1 MQIKTLQLRNYRNY
15 ERAVIRFAPGMN
27 ILTGLNA
34 QGKTNLLES
43 LVYLSLTRSH
53 RLNDDQ
59 QLIRSGCEAARI
71 SCAYED
77 GIERKIEAVI
87 HKGGK
92 TLLVNG
98 QPVHRSSEFIGL
110 LNVVLFAPDDLGL
123 FTDAPRE
130 RRRLMNQ
137 EIAKISP
144 AYLKAMSRYQ
154 NLLRER
160 NIHLK
165 RFEPNETYLDTLDE
179 QMIAESVQIINARR
193 EFIQS
198 LNEEMQRL
206 YRELSDSEDQAGLE
220 YLSVIGPEEDP
231 EEGLRSRYRESRQ
244 KDVENHVTGIGV
256 HREDLLF
263 TLNGQNITLT
273 GSQGQKRMSM
283 LSFKMALLAYIQI
296 KTGRQAV
303 LLLDDVFSELDQN
316 RQKKLVQMIRGT
328 QCLITATEIP
338 PLLRNSGAE
347 EYTIIS
353 GTVSAR
359 QKGIQ

>member
-1 MQIKTLQLRNYRNY
+1 MQIRTLQLRNYRNY

-144 AYLKAMSRYQ
+144 AYLKAVSRYQ
-154 NLLRER
+154 NLLREPPLVVLQG
-160 NIHLK
+160 ILPAW
-165 RFEPNETYLDTLDE
+165 E
-179 QMIAESVQIINARR
+179 VVRR
-193 EFIQS
+193 
-198 LNEEMQRL
+198 
-206 YRELSDSEDQAGLE
+206 
-220 YLSVIGPEEDP
+220 
-231 EEGLRSRYRESRQ
+231 
-244 KDVENHVTGIGV
+244 
-256 HREDLLF
+256 
-263 TLNGQNITLT
+263 
-273 GSQGQKRMSM
+273 
-283 LSFKMALLAYIQI
+283 LLAVVQRFL
-296 KTGRQAV
+296 KAC
-303 LLLDDVFSELDQN
+303 FSE
-316 RQKKLVQMIRGT
+316 
-328 QCLITATEIP
+328 CL
-338 PLLRNSGAE
+338 L
-347 EYTIIS
+347 IS
-353 GTVSAR
+353 GSCCCRFHAIH
-359 QKGIQ
+359 G